1 MDKYLIVLII
11 MLGEQW
17 SFLVS
22 EPVCSKFAYEEK
34 MLEKMVRS
42 EWKMERLVDDI
53 DNFKS
58 EWKNMNKDVDT
69 KIEAMSTL
77 LNDLN
82 DRMTTIAKK
91 VEETKMEEIDK
102 KAPTVA
108 FSANNLKDLTP
119 SSGQTLIFDV
129 IDYNEGNGY
138 NAATGVF
145 TAPGSG
151 WYLFMAHL
159 CNISGKEVAYA
170 IVNDGIEILRS
181 VHSNEK
187 YTSCHSVSV
196 ATQVRSGGEVN
207 IQSTYSS
214 SQYFQSSK
222 FRQLF
227 SGILLSHV

>member
-1 MDKYLIVLII
+1 
-11 MLGEQW
+11 MLGVQS

-22 EPVCSKFAYEEK
+22 EPVCSKFAYEEQ

-69 KIEAMSTL
+69 KIEAMSTQ

-91 VEETKMEEIDK
+91 MEETKMEEIDQR
-102 KAPTVA
+102 APTVA
-108 FSANNLKDLTP
+108 FSAGNLKDLSP
-119 SSGQTLIFDV
+119 STGQTLIFDV

-145 TAPGSG
+145 TAPESG
-151 WYLFMAHL
+151 WYLFLAHV
-159 CNISGKEVAYA
+159 CIHGGRYIAYT
-170 IVNDGIEILRS
+170 IVNDGTDVLRS
-181 VHSNEK
+181 FQGDNK
-187 YTSCHSVSV
+187 YNICTSVSV
-196 ATQVRSGGEVN
+196 VTKVRSGGEVK
-207 IQSTYSS
+207 IQSTIPSS
-214 SQYFQSSK
+214 LSNYYQDSYL
-222 FRQLF
+222 RQTF
-227 SGILLSHV
+227 SGILLSYV